1 MVKFAVTALVL
12 GMAGLVAAAPVGVA
26 QAQQITGAGATFPA
40 PVYTKWGE
48 QAKAATGIELNY
60 QAIGS
65 GGGQNQILQRTVD
78 FGATDAPM
86 DPAKLESGRLLQFP
100 TVMGSVVVIV
110 NIPGIEA
117 NQLKLPAELLAGIY
131 QGKISKWNDAK
142 VVEAN
147 PGVTLPNLAIA
158 PVYRADG
165 SGTSYVYT
173 SYLSSVS
180 PDWKSKVGANT
191 SVRWPAGAGAK
202 GNDGVAATVHNT
214 RGGIGYVEYAY
225 ASQNHLV
232 TVQLQNKAGIFVAPT
247 MEAFQAAAANGDW
260 ANAKNFAVV
269 LIDQPGDKSWPIVS
283 ATFIGTA
290 EGSQGSRK
298 VRDGDEVFRLGLYQR
313 RRRSDRPELHTAASN
328 GEGCGSRGLAQQ
340 HHVARWQTNKLSD
353 GVSGI
358 RSRRQLLRPPRRQ

>member
-1 MVKFAVTALVL
+1 MIKFAVTALAL
-12 GMAGLVAAAPVGVA
+12 GLVGLVAAAPIGVA

-131 QGKISKWNDAK
+131 EGKISKWNDGK
-142 VVEAN
+142 LVEAN

-232 TVQLQNKAGIFVAPT
+232 TVQLRNKAGIFVAPT
-247 MEAFQAAAANGDW
+247 MEAFQAAAASGDW
-260 ANAKNFAVV
+260 ANAKNFAVD

-283 ATFIGTA
+283 ATFIALPKDPKDPARSATVMKFFDWAFTNGDAAATGLSYIPLPQTVKDA
-290 EGSQGSRK
+290 
-298 VRDGDEVFRLGLYQR
+298 VRAAWHSNIMSPDGK
-313 RRRSDRPELHTAASN
+313 PIN
-328 GEGCGSRGLAQQ
+328 
-340 HHVARWQTNKLSD
+340 
-353 GVSGI
+353 
-358 RSRRQLLRPPRRQ
+358 

>member
-1 MVKFAVTALVL
+1 MMKFAVTALAIGL
-12 GMAGLVAAAPVGVA
+12 AGAAVVGPVDA
-26 QAQQITGAGATFPA
+26 HAQQITGAGATFPA

-48 QAKAATGIELNY
+48 LAKAATGIELNY

-78 FGATDAPM
+78 FGASDAPM

-117 NQLKLPAELLAGIY
+117 NQLKLSAELLAGIY
-131 QGKISKWNDAK
+131 EGKITKWNDAG
-142 VVEAN
+142 VTAAN
-147 PGVTLPNLAIA
+147 PGVTLPNLVIA

-165 SGTSYVYT
+165 SGTTYVYT

-191 SVRWPAGAGAK
+191 SVRWPTGSGAK

-225 ASQNHLV
+225 AGQNHLV
-232 TVQLQNKAGIFVAPT
+232 TAQLRNQAGVFLSPS
-247 MEAFQAAAANGDW
+247 METFQAAAANGDW
-260 ANAKNFAVV
+260 ANAKNFAVD
-269 LIDQPGDKSWPIVS
+269 LINQPGEKSWPIVS
-283 ATFIGTA
+283 ATFIELPKDPKDPARAAAVMKFFDWAYQNGDAAAAGLDYVPLPQTVKDAVRTA
-290 EGSQGSRK
+290 WHANILSP
-298 VRDGDEVFRLGLYQR
+298 DGK
-313 RRRSDRPELHTAASN
+313 PIN
-328 GEGCGSRGLAQQ
+328 
-340 HHVARWQTNKLSD
+340 
-353 GVSGI
+353 
-358 RSRRQLLRPPRRQ
+358 